1 MTWQNRLRFAIAR
14 SGKRQ
19 EQVAIEAGLSPDTLL
34 RILEGQLDPDIEDVI
49 RLAESAGVTVAALL
63 GERPATVRRIPDAE
77 IPAAFA
83 ARGASLVYA
92 FSSDAVPRHGLVD
105 GDLLFVQPAHDARE
119 AAGRLVIC
127 RIDGEECVKMLE
139 GEERELDVIGIVV
152 GRSGPIE

>member
-34 RILEGQLDPDIEDVI
+34 RILEGELDPDIEDVS
-49 RLAESAGVTVAALL
+49 RLAASAGVTVAALL
-63 GERPATVRRIPDAE
+63 GERPTALHRVPDAE
-77 IPAAFA
+77 IPAAFV
-83 ARGASLVYA
+83 ARGATLVYA
-92 FSSDAVPRHGLVD
+92 FSSDGAPRHGLVD

-119 AAGRLVIC
+119 AVGRLVVC
-127 RIDGEECVKMLE
+127 RIEGEECVKMLE
-139 GEERELDVIGIVV
+139 ADDRMLDVIGIVV